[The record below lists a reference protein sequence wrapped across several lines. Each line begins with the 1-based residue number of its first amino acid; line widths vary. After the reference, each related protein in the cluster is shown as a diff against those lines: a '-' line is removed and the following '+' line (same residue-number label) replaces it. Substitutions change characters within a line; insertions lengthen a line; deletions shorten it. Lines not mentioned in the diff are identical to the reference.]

1 MKLLLVE
8 DTASL
13 ARSVARGLREE
24 GFVVELADN
33 GEDGLHLGS
42 EAPFDLIILDRMLPK
57 LDGLRVLHALRARG
71 VRTPVLML
79 TALGEVHDRV
89 AGLDGGA
96 DDYLV
101 KPFAF
106 EELLARVRALVRR
119 EHGQASNVV
128 RIGRLVVD
136 LSARRAHVD
145 DHPLPLTAHEL
156 ALLELLVLHPGVPQ
170 SRTAITECLY
180 DEGSERDSNV
190 IDVFVARLRK
200 KLDAAGLVGAQV
212 VRTQRGEGFVLDVA
226 ALAERGR

>member
-1 MKLLLVE
+1 
-8 DTASL
+8 
-13 ARSVARGLREE
+13 
-24 GFVVELADN
+24 
-33 GEDGLHLGS
+33 
-42 EAPFDLIILDRMLPK
+42 
-57 LDGLRVLHALRARG
+57 
-71 VRTPVLML
+71 
-79 TALGEVHDRV
+79 
-89 AGLDGGA
+89 
-96 DDYLV
+96 
-101 KPFAF
+101 
-106 EELLARVRALVRR
+106 LARVRALVRR

-128 RIGRLVVD
+128 RLGRLVVD